1 MFLAAVHNIGSP
13 AEELTSGKRTFLDIR
28 DAVITKPPYLTTRC
42 AEIDR
47 GNGDHGTHA
56 RTQPIESNSA
66 GRC

>member
-1 MFLAAVHNIGSP
+1 MFLAAAHNIGRP
-13 AEELTSGKRTFLDIR
+13 AEELPSGNRTLLER
-28 DAVITKPPYLTTRC
+28 QDAVITKPPYLTTKC

-56 RTQPIESNSA
+56 RTQPIGSASA